1 MARSPGARGTMTW
14 HLRLSILFAVLFCVI
29 CAYIVLPPPAFTR
42 SGPLSF
48 VPDAFAE
55 NVDALV
61 HDNPSAEAFSDGLKE
76 KGFSDDGTPRAQL
89 AYEAFASDWFQK
101 QAPSVAARQAMMSA
115 WQNVDVA
122 NYPDLKSYRLSRP
135 SLACRVDFVV
145 IWEAK
150 AGLVENAKTHSLRVC
165 P

>member
-1 MARSPGARGTMTW
+1 MSLPF
-14 HLRLSILFAVLFCVI
+14 RLCTLCAVLLCVI
-29 CAYIVLPPPAFTR
+29 CAYIFLPPPAFTR

-55 NVDALV
+55 NVNILAASS
-61 HDNPSAEAFSDGLKE
+61 PSADAFAQGLKDE
-76 KGFSDDGTPRAQL
+76 GFLDDGTSRAQL

-101 QAPSVAARQAMMSA
+101 EAPTVAARQAMMSA
-115 WQNVDVA
+115 WQRVNA
-122 NYPDLKSYRLSRP
+122 AQYPDLKSYRLSKAT
-135 SLACRVDFVV
+135 LTCRVDFVV

-150 AGLVENAKTHSLRVC
+150 GGQVAQAKTHSLRVC